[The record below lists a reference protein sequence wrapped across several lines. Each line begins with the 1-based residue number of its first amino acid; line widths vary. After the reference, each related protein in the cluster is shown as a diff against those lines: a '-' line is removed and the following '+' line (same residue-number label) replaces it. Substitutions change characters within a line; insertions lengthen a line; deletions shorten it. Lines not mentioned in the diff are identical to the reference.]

1 MKLLQTR
8 LQTTRNNGDNV
19 ITPLGGN
26 DKVDGGS
33 GEDTAFFQG
42 AYGDYAI
49 ATQGETVVVSDTQPG
64 RDGENMLR
72 SIERVRFS
80 DRIVNREAME

>member
-1 MKLLQTR
+1 VPGSAYGADKSAIA
-8 LQTTRNNGDNV
+8 NAIADNEAV
-19 ITPLGGN
+19 LGLFY
-26 DKVDGGS
+26 
-33 GEDTAFFQG
+33 TAFFQG